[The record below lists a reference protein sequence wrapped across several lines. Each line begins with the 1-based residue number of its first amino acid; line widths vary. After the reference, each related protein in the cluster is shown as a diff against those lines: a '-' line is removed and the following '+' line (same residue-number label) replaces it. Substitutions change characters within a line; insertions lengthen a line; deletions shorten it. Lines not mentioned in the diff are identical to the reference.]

1 MSVPEIRID
10 ATGTVSPLGEAAK
23 SVLRQAAGNY
33 RAMRADTLLV
43 LALDEGTGAAPQ
55 PGESF
60 ALSGDLGAMSL
71 LGLLNVFSQNRE
83 TGRLVIKHE
92 RAERVVMLKNGDVA
106 SVGSNAPEDRLGR
119 FLVRLGKITE
129 TQLDDALRQ
138 SDGRRIGQI
147 LLAAGLLDAH
157 ELWSSI
163 QTQITEIFTD
173 VVQWEEGSFVF
184 FRVPDDHKWPST
196 PPIAMQGLMLEAVRR
211 ADEMSVFRERIPS
224 THALLR
230 PVVEALPETADAQT
244 KEAFAHFRGADTS
257 VAEIA
262 QRMHVGDFEAT
273 RLAYQLLKLK
283 AVELLQVS
291 DITEAPFQLSEE
303 DAAKLEVFN
312 LAFREIRDEVIRNG
326 QLEGFM
332 VGLMKYMSDPK
343 NPHQQLF
350 RGVTPDPTGALP
362 VDKLTPNL
370 RGLTGHDPRTFL
382 TDALNE
388 LTFFMLFQCGEL
400 LDPVADENLGRRVRL
415 IHSALAK

>member
-1 MSVPEIRID
+1 MDHFRSRAVRLEKRADSEHHAGGLGGKRVFMSVPEIRVD
-10 ATGTVSPLGEAAK
+10 AKGTVSPVGDAARAL
-23 SVLRQAAGNY
+23 LRESTGTY

-55 PGESF
+55 NGEQF

-129 TQLDDALRQ
+129 QNLDDALKE
-138 SDGRRIGQI
+138 SDGRRIGQV

-173 VVQWEEGSFVF
+173 VVQWTEGSFVF
-184 FRVPDDHKWPST
+184 FRVPEGHKWPST

-230 PVVEALPETADAQT
+230 PIVDALAENADAQT
-244 KEAFAHFRGADTS
+244 KEAFSHFRGDTS

-283 AVELLQVS
+283 AV
-291 DITEAPFQLSEE
+291 
-303 DAAKLEVFN
+303 
-312 LAFREIRDEVIRNG
+312 
-326 QLEGFM
+326 
-332 VGLMKYMSDPK
+332 
-343 NPHQQLF
+343 
-350 RGVTPDPTGALP
+350 
-362 VDKLTPNL
+362 
-370 RGLTGHDPRTFL
+370 
-382 TDALNE
+382 
-388 LTFFMLFQCGEL
+388 
-400 LDPVADENLGRRVRL
+400 
-415 IHSALAK
+415 